1 MVNIMMNKYRF
12 FAVLATLSN
21 GLSKLGYPQESE
33 SVAQLLSELLD
44 DGSHPD
50 YAAALANI
58 VGLQGD
64 VKPEDMGQGFALEPF
79 FSDTSPVQ

>member
-1 MVNIMMNKYRF
+1 MINKYKLF
-12 FAVLATLSN
+12 TILATLSN
-21 GLSKLGYPQESE
+21 NLSKLGYFEESKN
-33 SVAQLLSELLD
+33 VVQLLDELLHGESD
-44 DGSHPD
+44 TD
-50 YAAALANI
+50 YAAILANI

>member
-1 MVNIMMNKYRF
+1 MDGEYHIIET
-12 FAVLATLSN
+12 LASLSN
-21 GLSKLGYPQESE
+21 SLSKLGCYEESK
-33 SVAQLLSELLD
+33 SVVQLLD
-44 DGSHPD
+44 DLLNEKPD
-50 YAAALANI
+50 TDYSAILANI

>member
-1 MVNIMMNKYRF
+1 MTSEYDVF
-12 FAVLATLSN
+12 LTLAALSN
-21 GLSKLGYPQESE
+21 SLSKLGYPQESE
-33 SVAQLLSELLD
+33 SVAELLGKLLD
-44 DGSHPD
+44 DEQHPD

>member
-1 MVNIMMNKYRF
+1 MMNKYRF

-21 GLSKLGYPQESE
+21 NLSKLGYPQESE
-33 SVAQLLSELLD
+33 SVAELLGKLLD
-44 DGSHPD
+44 DGQSSD